1 MLAVHFVDLDHFKH
15 VNDTQGHHA
24 GDKLLSIVADR
35 LRSLRRRTDT
45 IARMGGDEFALV
57 QVGVTEASD
66 AAALAHRM
74 IEVLSEPYELEG
86 RKVIIGASVGIATA
100 TSNHAGPDVLMR
112 NADLA
117 LYHAKGKGRGT
128 HHFFEAAMEVEMRA
142 RHELESDLRKGVG
155 TDEFELNYQP
165 TLNLATNKI
174 TGFEALVRWRHPTKG
189 LILPAAFIPL
199 AEETGAILPLGEWVL
214 REACSEA
221 ARWPQELR
229 LAVNLSPVQF
239 RSAGLMTAIFD
250 ALGASGLA
258 PDRLELEIT
267 ETSLLQD
274 TDATL
279 GILYRLRDLGVRIAL
294 DDFGTGYSSLSY
306 LQNFPFDRIKID
318 RCFVKDLA
326 EDTGSLNIVRAVI
339 GIAKG
344 MRMETTAE
352 GVESTEQL
360 DILRSEGCTEMQGF
374 LLSKPRVA
382 RDIEFVPLL
391 TGIAQED
398 EAKAA

>member
-1 MLAVHFVDLDHFKH
+1 
-15 VNDTQGHHA
+15 
-24 GDKLLSIVADR
+24 
-35 LRSLRRRTDT
+35 
-45 IARMGGDEFALV
+45 
-57 QVGVTEASD
+57 
-66 AAALAHRM
+66 
-74 IEVLSEPYELEG
+74 
-86 RKVIIGASVGIATA
+86 
-100 TSNHAGPDVLMR
+100 MR

-117 LYHAKGKGRGT
+117 LYTAKGKGRGT
-128 HHFFEAAMEVEMRA
+128 YHFFEAAMDAQMRA
-142 RHELESDLRKGVG
+142 RRELESDLRKAVG
-155 TDEFELNYQP
+155 AGEFELHYQP
-165 TLNLATNKI
+165 TLNLATNRI
-174 TGFEALVRWRHPTKG
+174 SGFEALVRWRHPTKG
-189 LILPAAFIPL
+189 LISPASFIPL
-199 AEETGAILPLGEWVL
+199 AEEIGVILPLGEWVL
-214 REACSEA
+214 REACTVAGS
-221 ARWPQELR
+221 WPAEMR

-239 RSAGLMTAIFD
+239 RSSGLMPAILG

-279 GILYRLRDLGVRIAL
+279 GILCRLRDLGVRIAL

-326 EDTGSLNIVRAVI
+326 EGTGSLNIVRAVI

-352 GVESTEQL
+352 GVESQEQL

-374 LLSKPRVA
+374 LLSKPLAA
-382 RDIEFVPLL
+382 RDIEFIPSL
-391 TGIAQED
+391 GGMAQTA